1 MCQNLLYLGGKG
13 LPVVGRS
20 GPKPSCL
27 SREPKRCLS
36 LLLPK
41 PLEKAFSQSIF
52 AHVHVSCQK
61 VFIFSVQKMD
71 ERGRAQ
77 QINFQCRKA
86 RAPAVF
92 LLLQP
97 LSQVSLS
104 VTSVLLNSSLS
115 STLGCTP
122 EGKMGFLLTLQH
134 LDLFQLSLQ
143 IKLRVLA
150 QWRYWGLVRCEG
162 EC

>member
-1 MCQNLLYLGGKG
+1 MARKG

-20 GPKPSCL
+20 GPKSSCL

-71 ERGRAQ
+71 EHGCAQ
-77 QINFQCRKA
+77 HINFQSRKA

-92 LLLQP
+92 LLLRP
-97 LSQVSLS
+97 LSQVSVS
-104 VTSVLLNSSLS
+104 VTRVLLNSSLY

-122 EGKMGFLLTLQH
+122 GGKKG
-134 LDLFQLSLQ
+134 LFAHSAASRLISTEF
-143 IKLRVLA
+143 IN
-150 QWRYWGLVRCEG
+150 
-162 EC
+162 

>member
-1 MCQNLLYLGGKG
+1 MCQNLLSLGGKG

-20 GPKPSCL
+20 GPKSSCVP
-27 SREPKRCLS
+27 REPRRCLS

-77 QINFQCRKA
+77 QINFQSRKA
-86 RAPAVF
+86 RARAVF
-92 LLLQP
+92 LVLQP

-104 VTSVLLNSSLS
+104 VCYQCAVEFQPFFHAWLYSRRKKRAFCSLCS
-115 STLGCTP
+115 
-122 EGKMGFLLTLQH
+122 
-134 LDLFQLSLQ
+134 
-143 IKLRVLA
+143 I
-150 QWRYWGLVRCEG
+150 
-162 EC
+162 

>member
-1 MCQNLLYLGGKG
+1 M
-13 LPVVGRS
+13 VGRS
-20 GPKPSCL
+20 GPKPSCV
-27 SREPKRCLS
+27 SREPKSCLS

-52 AHVHVSCQK
+52 AHVRVSCQK

-71 ERGRAQ
+71 EHGRAQ
-77 QINFQCRKA
+77 QINFQSRKA

-97 LSQVSLS
+97 FSQVSLS

-115 STLGCTP
+115 SMLGCTP
-122 EGKMGFLLTLQH
+122 EGKRGLFAHSAAPRLISTELTNKVTSFGTIALLGAC
-134 LDLFQLSLQ
+134 
-143 IKLRVLA
+143 KV
-150 QWRYWGLVRCEG
+150 
-162 EC
+162 